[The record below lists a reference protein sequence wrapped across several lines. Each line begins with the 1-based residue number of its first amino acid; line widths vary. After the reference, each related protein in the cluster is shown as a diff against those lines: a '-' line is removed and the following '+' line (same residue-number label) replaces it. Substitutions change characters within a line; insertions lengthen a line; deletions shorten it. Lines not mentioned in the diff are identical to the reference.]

1 MIGII
6 DYGVGN
12 IKSFENIYKGLN
24 IPTKRVRKTSDLE
37 GVAKLI
43 LPGVGSFD
51 YAMERYNASGLVDVV
66 NDLVTIQK
74 VPILGICVGMQML
87 AFDSEEGV
95 MPGLGL
101 IEGNVAKLSNK
112 SAVEHGLPLPH
123 MGWNSV
129 NIGCDIPILSGLK
142 SGASFYFLHSYYFK
156 PISKRNTAGLTT
168 YTQEFASIVFD
179 GNIVGVQFHPE
190 KSHENGI
197 MLLNNFAKLC

>member
-24 IPTKRVRKTSDLE
+24 IPTKRVRQTTDLK
-37 GVAKLI
+37 GIDKLI

-51 YAMERYNASGLVDVV
+51 YAMEKYSASGLVDAV
-66 NDLVTIQK
+66 NELVTIQK

-101 IEGNVAKLSNK
+101 IEGNVAKLSNNG
-112 SAVEHGLPLPH
+112 AVEYSLPLPH

-129 NIGCDIPILSGLK
+129 SISRDIPILSGVK
-142 SGASFYFLHSYYFK
+142 NGASFYFLHSYYFK
-156 PISKRNTAGLTT
+156 PINKRNTAGLTT

-179 GNIVGVQFHPE
+179 DNIVGVQFHPE
-190 KSHENGI
+190 KSHGNGI
-197 MLLNNFAKLC
+197 LLLNNFAKLC